1 MSSIDRIRKLP
12 GAYRRLGR
20 FRKIVHVFMKY
31 GFESA
36 FESLRSKGGRL
47 FKKIFLPWKNNENN
61 EIAAQYTL
69 PERLRMAFVELG
81 PTFVKLGQVLAT
93 RQDIVPPEFI
103 HEFSKLQ
110 DDVPPFPTEQ
120 VKLVIQEELDT
131 SLDNV
136 FLEFEDIPVGAASIA
151 QGHRAKLKDGTKVFV
166 KIQRPDIAKDI
177 RLDLEILTQLAY
189 AIQRHSEEFGFLRPV
204 KIIEE
209 FSKTIDS
216 ELDFSREM
224 SNQLRFERQF
234 ADREGIKIPKIYQQ
248 YCTKKLLVM
257 DYVEGIK
264 GTDLDTLKRSDADL
278 VKLSNLGAQLI
289 LEQFFE
295 HGFFHADPHPGN
307 LFFQLPATICYVDF
321 GMVGRITHDE
331 QKLFADLLL
340 QLVMRNYKA
349 CALILASLAENDARP
364 NLGELERDINTFADQ
379 HLHRTLESLD
389 VSGALHDLYQL
400 CYRQQMF
407 LKPHIYLML
416 KALGSYDQLGRS
428 LNPDFEIMTQVKP
441 YVGKLLIEQFN
452 PMTILHRS
460 KSFAHE
466 ASISLEEMPRDVRQL
481 FSQLLQGKLHFEH
494 TLEGINKLIKV
505 FNGAFNRLASAIV
518 LAAMLVGSS
527 IVIHA
532 NPKPHWY
539 ETSIMG
545 LLGFLFSGLFG
556 IVLLWDML
564 KHRE

>member
-31 GFESA
+31 GFGSV

-47 FKKIFLPWKNNENN
+47 FKRLFLPWTNDENN
-61 EIAAQYTL
+61 ELAARFTL

-81 PTFVKLGQVLAT
+81 PTFVKLGQILAA

-110 DDVPPFPTEQ
+110 DHVPPFPTDQ
-120 VKLVIQEELDT
+120 VKLLIQEELKT

-136 FLEFEDIPVGAASIA
+136 FAEFDDIPVGAASIA
-151 QGHRAKLKDGTKVFV
+151 QGHRAKLKDGTQVFV

-177 RLDLEILTQLAY
+177 RLDLEILTQLAN

-209 FSKTIDS
+209 FSRTIDS

-224 SNQLRFERQF
+224 SNQLRFQRQF
-234 ADREGIKIPKIYQQ
+234 ADREGIKIPQIYQQ

-257 DYVEGIK
+257 EYIEGIK

-278 VKLSNLGAQLI
+278 VKLSELGAQLI

-331 QKLFADLLL
+331 RKLFADLLI
-340 QLVMRNYKA
+340 QIVMRNHKA
-349 CALILASLAENDARP
+349 CALILTSLTENDARP
-364 NLGELERDINTFADQ
+364 DLGELERDIAVFADQ
-379 HLHRTLESLD
+379 HLYRKLESLD
-389 VSGALHDLYQL
+389 VSAALHDLYQL
-400 CYRQQMF
+400 CYRQRMF

-416 KALGSYDQLGRS
+416 KALGSTDQLGRS
-428 LNPDFEIMTQVKP
+428 LNPDFEIMTHIRS
-441 YVGKLLIEQFN
+441 YVGKLLMEQFN
-452 PMTILHRS
+452 PMAILRRS

-466 ASISLEEMPRDVRQL
+466 AGIALEEMPRDLRQL
-481 FSQLLQGKLHFEH
+481 FRQLLLGKLHFEH
-494 TLEGINKLIKV
+494 TVEGINKLSKV
-505 FNGAFNRLASAIV
+505 FNGVINRLASAIV

-545 LLGFLFSGLFG
+545 LIGFLFSGLFG
-556 IVLLWDML
+556 IALLWNML